1 MSKNDIIIK
10 ALEEAGLSDVEL
22 IKENE
27 GMTLVRFF
35 YDFDEDEL
43 NAAQSFA
50 DSEAPEGTIDD
61 VPAVEQDEEGGDT
74 VPDEVISE
82 IDPKA
87 GVIEALEEM
96 DERAQDAAVTQT
108 LEELDKDQDLVEA
121 EENEGYEEED
131 EYYNDSRL
139 QYLSEIAIDQVGEI
153 LEELQDDLDME
164 VQYVGYDLDE
174 EDTESYEFVALIF
187 EKGKALN
194 IEELL
199 DELEI

>member
-1 MSKNDIIIK
+1 MSKKDIIIK

-22 IKENE
+22 IKESE

-43 NAAQSFA
+43 GAAQSFA
-50 DSEAPEGTIDD
+50 DSEAAEGSIDD
-61 VPAVEQDEEGGDT
+61 VPAEEQDDETAPEEML
-74 VPDEVISE
+74 SE
-82 IDPKA
+82 IDQEA
-87 GVIEALEEM
+87 GVTQTLEQM
-96 DERAQDAAVTQT
+96 DEVAQDAAVTDT
-108 LEELDKDQDLVEA
+108 LTELNKDQALIEA
-121 EENEGYEEED
+121 EEDEGYEEED
-131 EYYNDSRL
+131 EYYSDSRL

>member
-1 MSKNDIIIK
+1 MSKKDIIIK

-22 IKENE
+22 IKESE

-43 NAAQSFA
+43 GAAQSFA
-50 DSEAPEGTIDD
+50 DSEAAEGSIDD
-61 VPAVEQDEEGGDT
+61 VPAEEQDDETAPEEML
-74 VPDEVISE
+74 SE
-82 IDPKA
+82 IDQEA
-87 GVIEALEEM
+87 GVTQTLEQM
-96 DERAQDAAVTQT
+96 DEVAQDAAVTDT
-108 LEELDKDQDLVEA
+108 LTELNKDQELVEA
-121 EENEGYEEED
+121 EEDEGYEEED
-131 EYYNDSRL
+131 EYYSDSRL